1 MAPAQSESGLLGQ
14 LVKISPA
21 IPQLQTRD
29 RVKAPY
35 ERLGLSRLGLGV

>member
-35 ERLGLSRLGLGV
+35 EQLGLSRPGLGV